1 MQIVGQAG
9 ILKKKNGANKD
20 TVITSE
26 DWKLAY
32 TCSKE
37 KQMSNS

>member
-1 MQIVGQAG
+1 MTTGAQTLMQKLGQAG

-26 DWKLAY
+26 D
-32 TCSKE
+32 
-37 KQMSNS
+37 